1 MSTRHITG
9 PAVRALVGG
18 LAAVVLLAGPAAADP
33 PAPGD
38 YSSRITSIDPPLQG
52 VTIEVVGGDAFLELV
67 VDPGVEVVVLGYEGE
82 PFARVR
88 ADGTVEQNRRSPA
101 TYLNDD
107 RYGRVDV
114 PVELAGVDVTTLE
127 PDWEQVGDG
136 GRHAWHDHRIHW
148 MAPDAPPTVG
158 RGEEF
163 DWSDVVPLVVDG
175 ERHDVA
181 GTIRY
186 HEATSPLPWLAAGA
200 LVAVATALA
209 LRGRPRLGA
218 VVAAAVGALASV
230 VAWATWDLAPA
241 GSGASPLPLLAAVVA
256 AVLGIA
262 ALAAPAR
269 LRPLVLLAAAA
280 TLGSW
285 GLLRF
290 GVLTNPVLPT
300 PLPFALDRAAT
311 AAAIAVAVGVVVAT
325 FGDLGPRPARERPP
339 AD

>member
-1 MSTRHITG
+1 MSTRRIA
-9 PAVRALVGG
+9 PLIVRAVVAGLVA
-18 LAAVVLLAGPAAADP
+18 LVLGAGPAAADP

-38 YSSRITSIDPPLQG
+38 YSSRITAVDPPLEG
-52 VTIEVVGGDAFLELV
+52 VAIEVVGGDAFLEMV
-67 VDPGVEVVVLGYEGE
+67 VDPGIEVVVLGYEGE

-88 ADGTVEQNRRSPA
+88 SDGTVEQNRRSPA

-107 RYGRVDV
+107 RYGRVDI
-114 PVELAGVDVTTLE
+114 PTELAGVDVTALE
-127 PDWEQVGDG
+127 PIWDQVGDS
-136 GRHAWHDHRIHW
+136 GRYAWHDHRIHW

-175 ERHDVA
+175 ARHEVA
-181 GTIRY
+181 GAIRY
-186 HEATSPLPWLAAGA
+186 HETTSPLPWLAGGA
-200 LVAVATALA
+200 LLA
-209 LRGRPRLGA
+209 
-218 VVAAAVGALASV
+218 VAAAVLLRGRSRVGAAVAAGAGVLASV

-241 GSGASPLPLLAAVVA
+241 GVGASPLPLIAAVAA
-256 AVLGIA
+256 AVLGVA

-269 LRPLVLLAAAA
+269 VRPLVLLAAAA

-300 PLPFALDRAAT
+300 SLPFAIDRAAT

-325 FGDLGPRPARERPP
+325 FGDLGPARDRTKV
-339 AD
+339 D